1 MGHVCSLYVKKI
13 CAYRVFVGKSEER
26 VCFYYFGVCG
36 RIIFKWI
43 SKKRYRALTGLF
55 RLRIGTDGVRF

>member
-1 MGHVCSLYVKKI
+1 VV
-13 CAYRVFVGKSEER
+13 KSEER
-26 VCFYYFGVCG
+26 IYFYYFGVGG

-43 SKKRYRALTGLF
+43 SKKRDRALTGLF